1 MIILKP
7 EEQKLMVRVGSAF
20 EEGIKIRKNKEST
33 SINSIKFE

>member
-20 EEGIKIRKNKEST
+20 EEGIKIRKTKKALA
-33 SINSIKFE
+33 SIQ